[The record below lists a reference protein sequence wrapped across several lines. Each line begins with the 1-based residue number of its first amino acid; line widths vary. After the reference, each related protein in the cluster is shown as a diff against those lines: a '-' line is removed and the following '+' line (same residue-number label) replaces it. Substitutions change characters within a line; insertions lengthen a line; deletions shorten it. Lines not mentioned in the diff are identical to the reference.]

1 MAYVLITHEVDDYAV
16 WKKGFDQ
23 SGDLRKFSG
32 ETEYQVL
39 RYEDEPNKIVHFSK
53 WLSLDQAKVF
63 FESDKVKEIR
73 NELGVKDPEFVYLD
87 ELENGTL

>member
-1 MAYVLITHEVDDYAV
+1 MAYVLITHEVDDYAA

-23 SGDLRKFSG
+23 SSTLRKFAG

-53 WLSLDQAKVF
+53 WQSLAQAKVF
-63 FESDKVKEIR
+63 LNPTR
-73 NELGVKDPEFVYLD
+73 
-87 ELENGTL
+87 